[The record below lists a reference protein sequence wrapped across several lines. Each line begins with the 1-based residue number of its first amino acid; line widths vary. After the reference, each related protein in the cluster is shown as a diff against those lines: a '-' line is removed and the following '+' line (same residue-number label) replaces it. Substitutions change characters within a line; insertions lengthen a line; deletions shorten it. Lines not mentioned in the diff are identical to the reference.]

1 MQRWPEKTD
10 PAKFVYEDV
19 AIATYLLLLWREE
32 RALTNSTAL
41 QSFADLGCG
50 NGLLVY
56 ILCGEGH
63 PGIGIDLRKRGIWDT
78 YPANTILKVESI
90 VPSNSALFPT
100 TDWIIGNHSDE
111 LSPWIPVI
119 AARSSYD
126 CRYFVLPC
134 CAYEFD
140 GNKYQR
146 QNAKCS
152 QYNDFMDYVKR
163 ISEVCGFRTYV
174 DRLKIPST
182 KRTCV
187 IGNGRRWPAEQFDEQ
202 TQQIQRFID
211 ERTGQTNGG
220 DAWSSSFRPRP
231 SVEAVR
237 NCSKVDRGIQAAIV
251 RRVFDH
257 LLTKRKY
264 LPEINA
270 AWNVGGQVA
279 LADLAALVPAHE
291 LKMLK
296 SECGGLQT
304 LLRNNNQIF
313 LVHQGTVQV
322 RVPIKYGERL
332 KMVPKKKDAGKV
344 VMVLKQKLCWF
355 RENHPDGCPFSDEDC
370 SYKHEAKME

>member
-1 MQRWPEKTD
+1 M
-10 PAKFVYEDV
+10 YEDV
-19 AIATYLLLLWREE
+19 AIATYLLMLWRQE
-32 RALTNSTAL
+32 RRETNSTAL

-56 ILCGEGH
+56 ILSGEGH

-78 YPANTILKVESI
+78 YPATTVLKVESI
-90 VPSNSALFPT
+90 VPSSDSSALFAT

-119 AARSSYD
+119 AARSSYA

-134 CAYEFD
+134 CAYEFN

-152 QYNDFMDYVKR
+152 QYNDFMDYVHR
-163 ISEVCGFRTYV
+163 ISEEVCGFRTLV

-182 KRTCV
+182 KRRCI
-187 IGNGRRWPAEQFDEQ
+187 IGKGREWPVEQFTVQ
-202 TQQIQRFID
+202 TQRIQQFID
-211 ERTGQTNGG
+211 QRTGCVHSGSG
-220 DAWSSSFRPRP
+220 DAWSSTFRPRP

-237 NCSKVDRGIQAAIV
+237 NCSKVDRDIQTAIV

-257 LLTKRKY
+257 LLTKRRIV
-264 LPEINA
+264 PEISA
-270 AWNVGGQVA
+270 TWNIGGQVA
-279 LADLAALVPAHE
+279 LGDVAKLVPPDE
-291 LKMLK
+291 LKKLK

-313 LVHQGTVQV
+313 LVQQGTVQV
-322 RVPIKYGERL
+322 RVPLRYDERAR
-332 KMVPKKKDAGKV
+332 MVPRRRKDSSKTASV
-344 VMVLKQKLCWF
+344 LLLKQKLCWF
-355 RENHPDGCPFSDEDC
+355 RDNHPDGCPFSDEDC
-370 SYKHEAKME
+370 SYKHEVAAKEL